1 LALMRPKIWL
11 GSLLKTRLSVTLLA
25 LGCTK
30 ATCAALPT
38 SKRVQSTTARWL
50 LWVMA
55 MLALLVVTV
64 LTMLA
69 VPATTLPPVG
79 NWVEAGVAACAK
91 PATDSAATRGVRWN
105 RFMARA
111 DS

>member
-1 LALMRPKIWL
+1 MRPKIWL
-11 GSLLKTRLSVTLLA
+11 GSLLNTRLSVTLLA

-30 ATCAALPT
+30 VTCAALPT

-50 LWVMA
+50 LWVMV
-55 MLALLVVTV
+55 MLALPAPVV
-64 LTMLA
+64 LPMLA

-79 NWVEAGVAACAK
+79 NCVGAGAPACAR
-91 PATDSAATRGVRWN
+91 PAMANAATNGVRWN

-111 DS
+111 GS